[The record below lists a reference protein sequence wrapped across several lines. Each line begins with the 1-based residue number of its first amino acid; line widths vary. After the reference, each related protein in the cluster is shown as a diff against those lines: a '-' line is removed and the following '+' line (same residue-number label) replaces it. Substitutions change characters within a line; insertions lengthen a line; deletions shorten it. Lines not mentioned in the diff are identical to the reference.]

1 MKTVLIT
8 GASKGIGRAVALKFA
23 KEGWQVAVNYN
34 QSADAAQM
42 ICKEIV
48 ENGGAAKAFCADVSN
63 PDAVENMIEEVK
75 LVFGGIDVLVNNAG
89 VALKQ
94 GIFTDFSD
102 LDARSIFDVNVF
114 GMMNCAR
121 ATIPHFVNK
130 KSGRIINISSIWGVS
145 GASCEVIYSASK
157 AAVIGFSKALAKE
170 LAPSGICVNCVAPG
184 FIETDMN
191 AHLTAE
197 EVTAFTEDIPLGRIG
212 RAEDVADSVFF
223 LASDAAQ
230 YITGQVLVVD
240 GGMI

>member
-34 QSADAAQM
+34 QSADAAQA
-42 ICKEIV
+42 ICKEII
-48 ENGGAAKAFCADVSN
+48 EHGGTAKAFCADVSN
-63 PDAVENMIEEVK
+63 YDAVENMIEEV
-75 LVFGGIDVLVNNAG
+75 VRAFGGIDVLVNNAG

-94 GIFTDFSD
+94 GLFTDFSD

-121 ATIPHFVNK
+121 AAILHFVNK
-130 KSGRIINISSIWGVS
+130 KSGRIINVSSIWGVS

-170 LAPSGICVNCVAPG
+170 LAPSGICVNCIAPG

-197 EVTAFTEDIPLGRIG
+197 EVAAFTEDIPLGRIG
-212 RAEDVADSVFF
+212 RAEDVADSAYF